1 MEVTSKDI
9 YLLAKAY
16 ESIINSTAGKNGF
29 LSEGLK
35 LQMNEALRVAFKRY
49 SMDIKWKE

>member
-16 ESIINSTAGKNGF
+16 ESIINSTAGKNGL

-49 SMDIKWKE
+49 SMDIKGY